1 MNVGQLESRLHQE
14 GFSRTYVWEDAPE
27 VFYANHTHSTLTAHV
42 ILSGEMKLTV
52 NGESR
57 TYYPGDRCD
66 VPAGAVHSALM
77 GPLGCRYLIGEK
89 RIGGDKGAEVP

>member
-52 NGESR
+52 
-57 TYYPGDRCD
+57 
-66 VPAGAVHSALM
+66 
-77 GPLGCRYLIGEK
+77 K
-89 RIGGDKGAEVP
+89 RRIQDLLPRRPV